1 MIIISNPRPVET
13 NIVLSQP
20 RQDNDTPPPNGCP
33 SFIHC
38 NSLVVVVGGLQSL
51 HSASP
56 PQTNLGIRAG
66 ETADTLPLLSRLPY
80 LLSCLSPFR
89 LRSPRSF
96 PLSPTTLLVRVCGLF
111 VSQACTSQGVR
122 VALRY
127 LERCPPWARSI
138 LRSIRGTRPP
148 ITNLRV

>member
-1 MIIISNPRPVET
+1 MV
-13 NIVLSQP
+13 VLLSLKE
-20 RQDNDTPPPNGCP
+20 PPFG
-33 SFIHC
+33 F
-38 NSLVVVVGGLQSL
+38 
-51 HSASP
+51 P

-111 VSQACTSQGVR
+111 VSQASS
-122 VALRY
+122 VACFQSASLLSTPSFDRRAFP
-127 LERCPPWARSI
+127 LPRFP
-138 LRSIRGTRPP
+138 
-148 ITNLRV
+148 

>member
-1 MIIISNPRPVET
+1 MV
-13 NIVLSQP
+13 VLLSLKGSTHLAVSP

-111 VSQACTSQGVR
+111 VSQASS
-122 VALRY
+122 VACFQSASLLSTPSFDRRAFP
-127 LERCPPWARSI
+127 LPRFP
-138 LRSIRGTRPP
+138 
-148 ITNLRV
+148 